1 MAARTRD
8 IVVGFDGS
16 GSAQAALR
24 WATRTAMLHRR
35 AVTVVYVVA
44 VPEIEAQAVAW
55 EVDDG
60 PVSLRVPYEQHA
72 RRIVTEALDIV
83 DDEVG
88 AGQRPEVVTD
98 IIWAQPVPTLAAM
111 TRDAELVVVGSRG
124 QGSLRRA
131 VMGSVSAGLVQ
142 HARCPVAVIHGQE
155 LSAEQAAEAARR
167 PVLLGIDGSRASELA
182 TEVAF
187 AEAAA
192 REVDLIALH
201 AWHDAD
207 LVGIAGQQW
216 SDLVTRGEEVLA
228 ERLAGYREQYPDLTV
243 RRLVVW
249 GQPAHHLL
257 EHAESAQLV
266 VVGSHGRGGFT
277 GMLLGSV
284 SRAVVHGAEVPVIV
298 ARRF

>member
-1 MAARTRD
+1 MAARARD

-24 WATRTAMLHRR
+24 WATRSAMLHRR
-35 AVTVVYVVA
+35 ALTVVYVVA

-55 EVDDG
+55 EVDAG
-60 PVSLRVPYEQHA
+60 PVSLRVPYEQQA
-72 RRIVTEALDIV
+72 RRIIGEALDIV

-88 AGQRPEVVTD
+88 SEQRPDVDTD
-98 IIWAQPVPTLAAM
+98 IIWAQPVPTLVSM
-111 TRDAELVVVGSRG
+111 SRDTELVVVGSRG

-131 VMGSVSAGLVQ
+131 LMGSVSAGLVQ
-142 HARCPVAVIHGQE
+142 HARCPVAVIHGMP
-155 LSAEQAAEAARR
+155 LTPEQAAEAARR
-167 PVLLGIDGSRASELA
+167 PVLVGIDGSRASELA

-192 REVDLIALH
+192 RGVDLIALH

-207 LVGIAGQQW
+207 LVGIQGQQW
-216 SDLVTRGEEVLA
+216 SDLVSRGEEVLA

-243 RRLVVW
+243 QRLVVW
-249 GQPAHHLL
+249 GQPTRHLL
-257 EHAESAQLV
+257 EHAETAQLV

-284 SRAVVHGAEVPVIV
+284 SRSVVHDAEVPVIV
-298 ARRF
+298 ARRY